1 MISRRPRRLVAFL
14 SIAVV
19 LLGIAAPARAE
30 VTLADLNLAARV
42 LSFMET
48 PPSGNVRLG
57 ILYARGN
64 EQSLLDATAVARLL
78 GAGLKAGNV
87 VFIAVLVPL
96 DDARRASVDA
106 FFLPEG
112 VADPVGLVAEA
123 TAARKLPC
131 ITVDL
136 PRVQD
141 GSCVLGLR
149 TLPKIQIYLSRSA
162 AARSNTTFASVF
174 RMMVTEF

>member
-1 MISRRPRRLVAFL
+1 MSCRMRRIRGFLVA
-14 SIAVV
+14 AVL
-19 LLGIAAPARAE
+19 LLGIAAPAWAD

-42 LSFMET
+42 LSFMDA

-57 ILYARGN
+57 IVYAPGN
-64 EQSLLDATAVARLL
+64 EQSLQDASAVAKLL
-78 GAGLKAGNV
+78 GAGLQAGNV
-87 VFIAVLVPL
+87 VFIAVLVPIDQVL
-96 DDARRASVDA
+96 TAPVDA

-112 VADPVGLVAEA
+112 IGDQGRRIADA
-123 TAARKLPC
+123 TEKRKIPC

-149 TLPKIQIYLSRSA
+149 TQPKIQIYLSRSA
-162 AARSNTTFASVF
+162 AARSNTAFASVF